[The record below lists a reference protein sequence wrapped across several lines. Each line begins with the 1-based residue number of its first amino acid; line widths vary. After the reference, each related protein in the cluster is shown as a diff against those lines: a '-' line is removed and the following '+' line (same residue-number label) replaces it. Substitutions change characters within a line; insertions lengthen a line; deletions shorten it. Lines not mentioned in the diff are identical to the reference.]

1 MNKTKMILAGTG
13 GAIGLI
19 VLVLAFLVWQAFSA
33 KTAAI
38 EGDDEEGTDG
48 LETVEARAQTLSRK
62 PVYPC
67 AASVSAIAENQK
79 LIDEWRKEGLSL
91 AARGDKVFP
100 KTTPAQFKTDLV
112 ADAKRLMD
120 LPGAAQGKLAKP
132 DFAFGPFR
140 NYIAEGKMPAENEL
154 AELQRRWDDVVTV
167 TELLVTNGV
176 SELLDVGYAAVK
188 GDQGSGIGDQERK
201 GKARKGVGNNK
212 AKKGVS
218 KGSDP
223 SSLIPDPSSHSYVF
237 TFSARPSAFIRTINA
252 LESCERFV
260 TVDTFTFVRPTD
272 VIADAFGG
280 DEKKAEAQSS
290 GRRGRRGRRGG
301 GEQADVTAPRS
312 EGAAG
317 TEKGKNRIVTDPLL
331 DAPLTVTL
339 ALTVHDF
346 RSLEDGDTVPDAP
359 RVAGAGQPDAVTA
372 PRSEG
377 TAGTVQKG
385 ASK

>member
-67 AASVSAIAENQK
+67 AASLTAIADNQK
-79 LIDEWRKEGLSL
+79 LIDEWSKEGLAL

-112 ADAKRLMD
+112 AEAKRLMD
-120 LPGAAQGKLAKP
+120 LPGGVQGKFTKP
-132 DFAFGPFR
+132 DFAFGPFKD
-140 NYIAEGKMPAENEL
+140 YIAEGKMPAEADL

-176 SELLDVGYAAVK
+176 VELVDVGFA
-188 GDQGSGIGDQERK
+188 
-201 GKARKGVGNNK
+201 N
-212 AKKGVS
+212 AKKEEVKEESRGAKK
-218 KGSDP
+218 KGQRTKDKGQRPMSDVQCP
-223 SSLIPDPSSHSYVF
+223 LSFSYVF
-237 TFSARPSAFIRTINA
+237 TFAARPSAFIRTINA

-260 TVDTFTFVRPTD
+260 TVDSFSFVRPSD
-272 VIADAFGG
+272 VIAEAIGG

-301 GEQADVTAPRS
+301 GEAAEAPAS
-312 EGAAG
+312 KLAG
-317 TEKGKNRIVTDPLL
+317 TEADAGSKNRIVTDPIL
-331 DAPLTVTL
+331 DAPMSVTLTLTVY
-339 ALTVHDF
+339 DF
-346 RSLEDGDTVPDAP
+346 RSLEEDAEEP
-359 RVAGAGQPDAVTA
+359 VA
-372 PRSEG
+372 EG
-377 TAGTVQKG
+377 RDSAAKKG